1 VLPQCQILQAHEMAW
16 YRDDLF
22 LQRDLGNLEELG
34 GFASPAFR
42 VSAQGSL
49 DTAHPH
55 DHVEAYHRLFEV
67 FEPSL
72 RQNAKRLVVNEVGGA
87 KPRRRTSITN
97 ADWRPFHHLKTVVP
111 EDDRHWIGFDFQSG
125 KSSELADAGPA
136 GFRFRV
142 ARAVQLDA
150 TISVPEFDA
159 NQINL
164 AQLKEALLAL
174 PVASAIA
181 GYGLKASLYVD
192 ERDWKRELF
201 IPVAKAYSAL
211 DVCPSPLRSWFAEH
225 DADFNQSWIC
235 GINWLTLIGEPY
247 LSALGGPDVLLEDLP
262 SAIKAEVSDH
272 AMLFQLG
279 EWPITGETGKDDEL
293 LSLYHALGAR
303 LQPLGEG
310 CPSVRHPR
318 GPVFGVDSKE
328 ISLLWERRFYDGKWF
343 EETGK

>member
-1 VLPQCQILQAHEMAW
+1 LNWHEGGIFQTS
-16 YRDDLF
+16 DP
-22 LQRDLGNLEELG
+22 NSLEELCG
-34 GFASPAFR
+34 VASPAFR
-42 VSAQGSL
+42 LSAQASL

-55 DHVEAYHRLFEV
+55 DYVEAYHRLFEV
-67 FEPSL
+67 FEPL
-72 RQNAKRLVVNEVGGA
+72 MKQHAKRLVVNEVGGA

-97 ADWRPFHHLKTVVP
+97 ADWQPFHHLKTVVP
-111 EDDRHWIGFDFQSG
+111 DNDRYWIGFDFQSG
-125 KSSELADAGPA
+125 KTSELADAGSA

-142 ARAVQLDA
+142 ANTVQLDV
-150 TISVPEFDA
+150 TIPVPEFNENKIIIGD
-159 NQINL
+159 
-164 AQLKEALLAL
+164 LKKALLAL
-174 PVASAIA
+174 PVASAQA

-192 ERDWKRELF
+192 DRGWLRKLF
-201 IPVAKAYSAL
+201 VPVARAYSAL

-225 DADFNQSWIC
+225 DADFNQYWIC
-235 GINWLTLIGEPY
+235 GINWPTLIGEPY
-247 LSALGGPDVLLEDLP
+247 LSALGGPEVLLEDLP

-279 EWPITGETGKDDEL
+279 ERPITGETGKDDEL

-318 GPVFGVDSKE
+318 GPVFGADGKE
-328 ISLLWERRFYDGKWF
+328 TSLLWERRFYDGKWF